1 MFQRRKGNS
10 QEFFGH
16 CQRTLL
22 ESIWCAHL
30 INNAQRHAF
39 FARKLMA
46 EKTEL
51 FGGASP
57 DNSSKAR
64 RSQGSDK
71 SFSGGGDAKYGLG
84 SGNAQGAN
92 QPYPEF
98 THQGG
103 NLDSGNN

>member
-22 ESIWCAHL
+22 ESIRCARL

-51 FGGASP
+51 LGGASP
-57 DNSSKAR
+57 DDSSKAH
-64 RSQGSDK
+64 RSQSSDK
-71 SFSGGGDAKYGLG
+71 SFSDGGYAKYGIG
-84 SGNAQGAN
+84 GGNAQVAS
-92 QPYPEF
+92 QRY
-98 THQGG
+98 
-103 NLDSGNN
+103 L

>member
-22 ESIWCAHL
+22 ESIRCARL

-51 FGGASP
+51 LGVASP
-57 DNSSKAR
+57 DDSSKAH

-71 SFSGGGDAKYGLG
+71 SFSDGGYANDG
-84 SGNAQGAN
+84 SGCCHVQGAN
-92 QPYPEF
+92 QRSPLAPSPAPTTY
-98 THQGG
+98 
-103 NLDSGNN
+103 

>member
-22 ESIWCAHL
+22 ESIRYARL

-51 FGGASP
+51 FGKASS
-57 DNSSKAR
+57 DNSSKAH
-64 RSQGSDK
+64 RSQVIDK
-71 SFSGGGDAKYGLG
+71 PFADGGYDKDRIGVRTTQVRSQAELCK
-84 SGNAQGAN
+84 
-92 QPYPEF
+92 
-98 THQGG
+98 TT
-103 NLDSGNN
+103 